1 VPVSV
6 PGVGTQ
12 LGSYRIEALLGRGGM
27 GVVYRATDLRLGRQ
41 VALKLLA
48 PHVTQDQRFRTRFL
62 AESRLAASIDHAGI
76 VPIYEAGEVDDHLYI
91 AMRYVE
97 GTDLAS
103 LLRAEGPLAPDRAVG
118 LVAQLADALDAA
130 HARGLVHRDVKPSN
144 ALIAVEGTAEH
155 VYLADFGLTKHTTS
169 DGRFTA
175 TDQLVGTIDYL
186 APERIRAE
194 QADGRADLYALG
206 CVLFECLTG
215 EVPFPR
221 DSEVAAIYAQLED
234 EPPRASERRPG
245 LPQALDDVISRALEK
260 KPGDR
265 WQSGAEFVAAA
276 RAALPGTA
284 RPPPARARL
293 PRRVPRRALA
303 ALALL
308 AVLAILGALL
318 LARSADEPT
327 IALADADAVAVIDPG
342 RASLLADTR
351 VGASPSQLAAGY
363 GALWI
368 ANAAGG
374 TVSRIDRRT
383 RTVSQTI
390 PVGDGPSAVAVG
402 AGGVWAA
409 NSLDGTV
416 SWISPATNQE
426 VDNIPVGNGPT
437 GVCVTAG
444 AVWVAV
450 SYDRAILRFDPVSRR
465 RTPIP
470 LDDMPTQLACGGG
483 FVWASSESAG
493 NVTQVD
499 ARSGDV
505 VRRIPAGGGASGLAW
520 GAGALWVANTR
531 DGTVSRIDPRRGVQ
545 TAAIPVGAR
554 AGPVH
559 LAVDAGGVWV
569 SNELAGTVA
578 RIDPARQA
586 VVKTL
591 TVGNPPQGLAVV
603 DGSLWVG
610 VRASGAQ
617 HRGGTLGVLVAK
629 GEPNI
634 PGGRL
639 DPATLF
645 TPEEVHILGLIND
658 GLVAFQRVGGRQGA
672 TLVPDL
678 ALSLPTPTDGGR
690 TYAFQLRR
698 GIRYST
704 GVPVHASDF
713 RRQLERVVRKGVAPE
728 GFYGG
733 IRGAKACAARRAGCD
748 LSSGIR
754 VDDAAGTVTFRLIA
768 PDPDFLYKLAMSFAV
783 PVPPGTAVSALR
795 KPLPA
800 TGPYK
805 VATFDGQQLRLVR
818 NPRFQPV
825 AGRPGGYADAITLTF
840 GVDRREA
847 IRAVERGQ
855 ADLVGTEAL
864 SGAPRAQLDAIVT
877 RYADQLHVDV
887 QPLTLFMFLN
897 TRVPPFDHLDARR
910 ALNYAVDRGAAVA
923 LHRGDRFAQA
933 TCQILPPNFPGY
945 RPYCPYT
952 AGAGAD
958 RPWTAPDLAR
968 ARHLVSRSHTRGM
981 PVTVLGPDTGYFA
994 AHARRTS
1001 DVLDKLGYKTTLRLL
1016 PVDKYYAAAK
1026 PRNGKPPQI
1035 GPIFFVAD
1043 YPAASD
1049 FLQIVFSCAA
1059 TEWPTPFCDPTSDRL
1074 MKRAQRLQAAGR
1086 PSDAAWAQAERRI
1099 VNQAPVVPLT
1109 NLKSVSL
1116 VSRRVGNFQYSQQ
1129 AGVLYDQLWVR

>member
-103 LLRAEGPLAPDRAVG
+103 LLRADGPLAPDRAVG

-144 ALIAVEGTAEH
+144 ALIAVEGAAEH
-155 VYLADFGLTKHTTS
+155 VYLADFGLTKHTTT
-169 DGRFTA
+169 DGRLTA
-175 TDQLVGTIDYL
+175 TDQLVGTIDYV

-221 DSEVAAIYAQLED
+221 DSEVAAIYAHLED
-234 EPPRASERRPG
+234 EPPQASQRRPG
-245 LPQALDDVISRALEK
+245 LPPALDDVVTRALAK
-260 KPGDR
+260 DPVDR
-265 WQSGAEFVAAA
+265 WQSGAELVAAA
-276 RAALPGTA
+276 RAALPATA
-284 RPPPARARL
+284 APLPARARL
-293 PRRVPRRALA
+293 SRRVPRRALVA
-303 ALALL
+303 FALL

-318 LARSADEPT
+318 LARSGNEPT

-342 RASLLADTR
+342 RASLLDDID
-351 VGASPSQLAAGY
+351 VGASPSDVAAGA

-368 ANAAGG
+368 ANADAGS
-374 TVSRIDRRT
+374 VSRIDRRT
-383 RTVSQTI
+383 RTVRQTI
-390 PVGDGPSAVAVG
+390 PVGAGPIAVAVG
-402 AGGVWAA
+402 AGGVWTA

-426 VDNIPVGNGPT
+426 VDRISVGNGPS
-437 GVCVTAG
+437 GVCVAGG

-465 RTPIP
+465 RKSIP

-493 NVTQVD
+493 TVTQVS
-499 ARSGDV
+499 ARSGEV
-505 VRRIPAGGGASGLAW
+505 VRPIAAGGGASGLAW

-531 DGTVSRIDPRRGVQ
+531 DGTVSRIDPRSGVQ
-545 TAAIPVGAR
+545 TAVIPVGAR

-559 LAVDAGGVWV
+559 VAVGAGGVWV
-569 SNELAGTVA
+569 SNEAAGTVA
-578 RIDPARQA
+578 RIDPRQQRVARP
-586 VVKTL
+586 L
-591 TVGNPPQGLAVV
+591 TVGNRPQGVAVV
-603 DGSLWVG
+603 DGSLWVA

-617 HRGGTLGVLVAK
+617 HRGGTLRIMESK
-629 GEPNI
+629 GEVFL

-639 DPATLF
+639 DPATIF
-645 TPEEVHILGLIND
+645 TPAAAQMLGLIND
-658 GLVAFQRVGGRQGA
+658 GLVTFRRVGGRQGA

-678 ALSLPTPTDGGR
+678 AVSRPAPTDRGR

-698 GIRYST
+698 GIKYSS
-704 GVPVHASDF
+704 GEPVLASDF

-733 IRGAKACAARRAGCD
+733 IRGAKACAARHADCD
-748 LSSGIR
+748 LSPGIR
-754 VDDAAGTVTFRLIA
+754 VDDAAGTITFRLIA
-768 PDPDFLYKLAMSFAV
+768 PDPDFPYKLAQTFAV

-800 TGPYK
+800 TGPYQ
-805 VATFDGQQLRLVR
+805 VAKLDRKHLRLVR
-818 NPRFQPV
+818 NPRFRPT
-825 AGRPGGYADAITLTF
+825 AGRPAGYADEISFAF
-840 GVDRREA
+840 VVERREA
-847 IRAVERGQ
+847 IRAVQRGR

-877 RYADQLHVDV
+877 RYAGQLHVNV
-887 QPLTLFMFLN
+887 QPLTFFMFLN
-897 TRVPPFDHLDARR
+897 TRVPPFNRLDARR
-910 ALNYAVDRGAAVA
+910 ALNYAVDRRAAVA
-923 LHRGDRFAQA
+923 VHGGDRFAQA
-933 TCQILPPNFPGY
+933 TCQIVPPNFPGY

-952 AGAGAD
+952 TGAGGG
-958 RPWTAPDLAR
+958 RPWTAPNLAH
-968 ARHLVSRSHTRGM
+968 ARRLVARSHTRGM
-981 PVTVLGPDTGYFA
+981 AVTVLGPRTGYFA
-994 AHARRTS
+994 GHARLMRK
-1001 DVLDKLGYKTTLRLL
+1001 VLDELGYNATLRLMPDL
-1016 PVDKYYAAAK
+1016 KYYAYAK
-1026 PRNGKPPQI
+1026 DPRNRSQI
-1035 GPIFFVAD
+1035 GPIYFTSD

-1049 FLQIVFSCAA
+1049 WLPAVFSCGA
-1059 TEWPTPFCDPTSDRL
+1059 TQFPTPFCDPTSDRL

-1086 PSDAAWAQAERRI
+1086 PSDAAWARAERRI
-1099 VNQAPVVPLT
+1099 VDQAPVVPLT

-1129 AGVLYDQLWVR
+1129 GGVLYDQLWVR

>member
-48 PHVTQDQRFRTRFL
+48 PHVTQDQRFRTLFL

-103 LLRAEGPLAPDRAVG
+103 LLRAEGALAPDRAVG

-144 ALIAVEGTAEH
+144 ALIAREGAAEH
-155 VYLADFGLTKHTTS
+155 VYLADFGLTKHTTT
-169 DGRFTA
+169 DGRLTA
-175 TDQLVGTIDYL
+175 TDQLVGTVDYL

-194 QADGRADLYALG
+194 EADGRADLYALG
-206 CVLFECLTG
+206 CVLFECVTG

-221 DSEVAAIYAQLED
+221 DSEVAAIYAHLED

-245 LPQALDDVISRALEK
+245 LPRALDNVVSRALEK
-260 KPGDR
+260 EPGDR
-265 WQSGAEFVAAA
+265 WQSGSEFVAAA
-276 RAALPGTA
+276 RAALRATA
-284 RPPPARARL
+284 APPPARARL
-293 PRRVPRRALA
+293 PRRVPRRAVA

-318 LARSADEPT
+318 LARSGNEPT

-342 RASLLADTR
+342 RRVLLADIP
-351 VGASPSQLAAGY
+351 VGASPSHVAASA

-368 ANAAGG
+368 ANADAA

-390 PVGDGPSAVAVG
+390 PVGGGPSAVAVG
-402 AGGVWAA
+402 AGGVWVA
-409 NSLDGTV
+409 NSFDGTV
-416 SWISPATNQE
+416 SWISPATKQE
-426 VDNIPVGNGPT
+426 VERISVGNGPT
-437 GVCVTAG
+437 GVCVASG

-450 SYDRAILRFDPVSRR
+450 SYDHAIVRFDPVSRR
-465 RTPIP
+465 RKTIA

-493 NVTQVD
+493 NVTQVN
-499 ARSGDV
+499 ARNGDK
-505 VRRIPAGGGASGLAW
+505 VRRIAAGGGASGVAW
-520 GAGALWVANTR
+520 GARALWVANTL

-545 TAAIPVGAR
+545 TAVIPVGAR
-554 AGPVH
+554 TRPVH
-559 LAVDAGGVWV
+559 IAVGAGSVWV

-578 RIDPARQA
+578 RIDPRRQA
-586 VVKTL
+586 VIRTL
-591 TVGNPPQGLAVV
+591 TIGNRPQGLAVV

-629 GEPNI
+629 GTPKI

-639 DPATLF
+639 DPSTIF
-645 TPEEVHILGLIND
+645 TPQEVQILGLIND
-658 GLVAFQRVGGRQGA
+658 GLVTFQRVGGRQGA

-678 ALSLPTPTDGGR
+678 ATSRPTPTDGGR
-690 TYAFQLRR
+690 TYVFQLRR
-698 GIRYST
+698 GIMYST
-704 GVPVHASDF
+704 GVPVRASDF

-728 GFYGG
+728 EFYGG
-733 IRGAKACAARRAGCD
+733 IRGARACAARRAGCD

-754 VDDAAGTVTFRLIA
+754 VDDAAGTISFRLIA
-768 PDPDFLYKLAMSFAV
+768 PDPDFLYKLAQSFAV
-783 PVPPGTAVSALR
+783 PVPPGTPVSTLR
-795 KPLPA
+795 KSLPA

-805 VATFDGQQLRLVR
+805 VASFDDKRLRLVR

-825 AGRPGGYADAITLTF
+825 AGRPRGYPEAITFTF

-847 IRAVERGQ
+847 IRAVERGR

-864 SGAPRAQLDAIVT
+864 SGAPRAQLDEVVT

-887 QPLTLFMFLN
+887 QPLTFFMFLN
-897 TRVPPFDHLDARR
+897 TRVPPFNRLDARR
-910 ALNYAVDRGAAVA
+910 ALNYAVDRRAAVDG
-923 LHRGDRFAQA
+923 HGGDRFAQA

-952 AGAGAD
+952 AGAGAG

-968 ARHLVSRSHTRGM
+968 ARRLVSRSHTRGM
-981 PVTVLGPDTGYFA
+981 PVTVLGPNTGYFA
-994 AHARRTS
+994 GHARRTS

-1016 PVDKYYAAAK
+1016 PVDKYYAALQ
-1026 PRNGKPPQI
+1026 PRNPPQI

-1049 FLQIVFSCAA
+1049 FLQVVSGCAA
-1059 TEWPTPFCDPTSDRL
+1059 TQWPTPFCDPTSDRL
-1074 MKRAQRLQAAGR
+1074 MERAQRLQAAGR
-1086 PSDAAWAQAERRI
+1086 PSDAAWARAERRI
-1099 VNQAPVVPLT
+1099 VDQAPVVPLT
-1109 NLKSVSL
+1109 NVKSLSV
-1116 VSRRVGNFQYSQQ
+1116 VSRRVGNYQYSQQ
-1129 AGVLYDQLWVR
+1129 AGILYDRLWVR